1 MIFLLFLTI
10 FVKKI
15 AALSTGFSDKLHARF
30 EGNITI
36 PYSDL
41 FAFFRK
47 EFPDLAEKTI
57 NWKIY
62 QLKSEGV
69 LSHISRG
76 FYTFRKKS
84 QYHPELSSNLKRI
97 YNKINK
103 ELPLVNLC
111 VWDSRL
117 FNEFMIHQLFR
128 YFIVVET
135 EKDATNAV
143 FNKLTGFIKNVFLD
157 PDQELFNRY
166 IVNFDEVVIVKSLIS
181 EAPLLEWDKI
191 IIPSVEKLLID
202 CLIDTDLF
210 AAQQDELDQIF
221 QSVFQKY
228 EVNLNK
234 ISRYARRRNQ
244 ISELEK
250 RINRLNLNL

>member
-1 MIFLLFLTI
+1 MNAEILNTLYTKFGRNTTI
-10 FVKKI
+10 
-15 AALSTGFSDKLHARF
+15 SHS
-30 EGNITI
+30 E
-36 PYSDL
+36 L
-41 FAFFRK
+41 FAYIK
-47 EFPDLAEKTI
+47 SKFPDLAEKTI

-111 VWDSRL
+111 VWDSRW

>member
-1 MIFLLFLTI
+1 M
-10 FVKKI
+10 
-15 AALSTGFSDKLHARF
+15 
-30 EGNITI
+30 
-36 PYSDL
+36 
-41 FAFFRK
+41 
-47 EFPDLAEKTI
+47 
-57 NWKIY
+57 
-62 QLKSEGV
+62 
-69 LSHISRG
+69 
-76 FYTFRKKS
+76 
-84 QYHPELSSNLKRI
+84 
-97 YNKINK
+97 
-103 ELPLVNLC
+103 
-111 VWDSRL
+111 
-117 FNEFMIHQLFR
+117 
-128 YFIVVET
+128 
-135 EKDATNAV
+135 
-143 FNKLTGFIKNVFLD
+143 FLD

>member
-1 MIFLLFLTI
+1 M
-10 FVKKI
+10 
-15 AALSTGFSDKLHARF
+15 STGFSDKLHARF
-30 EGNITI
+30 EGNATI

-76 FYTFRKKS
+76 FYSFRKKN
-84 QYHPELSSNLKRI
+84 QYHPELSSDLKRI
-97 YNKINK
+97 YTRVKR
-103 ELPLVNLC
+103 ELPLVTLC
-111 VWDSRL
+111 VWDSRWL
-117 FNEFMIHQLFR
+117 NEFMIHQLFR

-135 EKDATNAV
+135 EKDATNAI

-157 PDQELFNRY
+157 PDQEIFNRY
-166 IVNFDEVVIVKSLIS
+166 IVNFDEVIIVKSLIS
-181 EAPLLEWDKI
+181 EAPLLELDNMM
-191 IIPSVEKLLID
+191 IPSIEKLLVD

-210 AAQQDELDQIF
+210 AAQQDELDHIY

-234 ISRYARRRNQ
+234 ISRYARRRGQ